1 MKEIEQI
8 LCIFPFASIYSGA
21 RRVQMRAQY
30 EKAHFWLSL
39 DALLNLSV
47 CTGIIFSVFAFFCAL
62 ILFADAIFAFG
73 IFLIVFSICLLA
85 IFRLPLFLAKR
96 YARKCESD
104 LPSALRSI
112 SLHLRIK
119 MPFEAALEH
128 AARAGYSSSAPFSD
142 ALMSIKSGA
151 SVPSS
156 LAKMALS
163 IDSISFAK
171 TAHALAL
178 VYERGYAPDTL
189 ESLANEL
196 IAMQEAEIKMQSSRL
211 AMLSLVYLAIS
222 SLLPAF
228 FLIMAV
234 SAGPILGIGADPFMI
249 WIFYLLAL
257 PCANLI
263 VFGAMVA
270 SSPSMLSGYEQKNI
284 DELART
290 EAKKYGVGLSPIFL
304 TGASAAL
311 AAAGL
316 LLGFAFAPAQTILFA
331 LAFASFPFLFYAY
344 MQGKVVAK
352 ISLLESELS
361 GMLLAGA
368 LEQKFSLEKMLEAA
382 AKSSSPELCTQAGAA
397 LGQIKAGADP
407 NLVLL
412 KWAKQTPSL
421 MLSRSLSL
429 LMIGYKTGSNLQN
442 ALRCAS
448 QELMASFAL
457 ARERAA
463 LLAVQ
468 NYTILASSALLVPA
482 VLAISANFS
491 SQILQISN
499 VASSDFAA
507 GFFDASKIGPSVSAA
522 EMVIPIYLALNAF
535 MAAFFVSAMQ
545 GARQR
550 FVIYAML
557 IALLAQTVWLLVG
570 LA

>member
-1 MKEIEQI
+1 MKEIEKI
-8 LCIFPFASIYSGA
+8 LCVLPFASVYSGA
-21 RRVQMRAQY
+21 KRAQMRAQY

-39 DALLNLSV
+39 CALLNLAV
-47 CTGIIFSVFAFFCAL
+47 CAAIALSILAFFCAL
-62 ILFADAIFAFG
+62 VLFADAIFAFG
-73 IFLIVFSICLLA
+73 IFLVAFSLCLLL
-85 IFRLPLFLAKR
+85 IFRLPAFLAKR

-104 LPSALRSI
+104 LPAALRSI

-128 AARAGYSSSAPFSD
+128 AAKSGYNSSGPFAQ
-142 ALMSIKSGA
+142 ALMGIKSGS

-163 IDSISFAK
+163 LDSLSFAK

-189 ESLANEL
+189 ESLADEL
-196 IAMQEAEIKMQSSRL
+196 IAMQETEIKMQSSRL
-211 AMLSLVYLAIS
+211 AMLSLAYLAVS
-222 SLLPAF
+222 SLVPAF

-234 SAGPILGIGADPFMI
+234 SAGPILGFGAEPAMI

-257 PCANLI
+257 PCANLM
-263 VFGAMVA
+263 VFCAMVA
-270 SSPSMLSGYEQKNI
+270 SSPSMLSGFEQKNI
-284 DELART
+284 DALANE
-290 EAKKYGVGLSPIFL
+290 EAKKYGIRLSLAFL
-304 TGASAAL
+304 AGSSAAL
-311 AAAGL
+311 GAAGL
-316 LLGFAFAPAQTILFA
+316 AIALIFAQGYALLIA
-331 LAFASFPFLFYAY
+331 LAFASLPFLFYAY

-368 LEQKFSLEKMLEAA
+368 LEQKFSLERMLEAA

-397 LGQIKAGADP
+397 LGQIRAGADP
-407 NLVLL
+407 NAVLS

-429 LMIGYKTGSNLQN
+429 LMIGYRTGGNLQN

-491 SQILQISN
+491 SQILAISTP
-499 VASSDFAA
+499 ASSGVME
-507 GFFDASKIGPSVSAA
+507 GFFDVSKIGPSIEAA
-522 EMVIPIYLALNAF
+522 KTVIPIYLALNAF

-550 FVIYAML
+550 FAAYAML
-557 IALLAQTVWLLVG
+557 IVLLAQTVWLVVG
-570 LA
+570 LL